1 MKNAKI
7 GELRNHLS
15 RYLEHVRG
23 GGEVLV
29 LDRDRPIARIVAAH
43 AAADQPVDD
52 GRLARLERRGLVRA
66 GDGALPAWL
75 GRRKPP
81 RLRGS
86 VLRDLLAEREEGW

>member
-1 MKNAKI
+1 MKKAKI
-7 GELRNHLS
+7 GELRNNLS

-29 LDRDRPIARIVAAH
+29 LDRDQPVARIVAV
-43 AAADQPVDD
+43 AAGRSADD

-66 GDGALPAWL
+66 GAGGLPIWF

-81 RLRGS
+81 RMKGS
-86 VLRDLLAEREEGW
+86 VLDDLLTERQEGR

>member
-1 MKNAKI
+1 MKRANI

-29 LDRDRPIARIVAAH
+29 LDRDRPVARIVAPLGAVE
-43 AAADQPVDD
+43 ATDD
-52 GRLARLERRGLVRA
+52 RLARLGRRGLVRV
-66 GDGALPAWL
+66 GTGGLPEWL
-75 GRRKPP
+75 GRRKPA

-86 VLRDLLAEREEGW
+86 VLRDLLAERRRGW

>member
-1 MKNAKI
+1 MKRANI

-29 LDRDRPIARIVAAH
+29 LDRNRLIARIVAAQGTDH
-43 AAADQPVDD
+43 PSDD
-52 GRLARLERRGLVRA
+52 GRLVRLERRGLVRV
-66 GDGALPAWL
+66 GSGGLPERL
-75 GRRKPP
+75 GRRKPV

-86 VLRDLLAEREEGW
+86 VLRDMLDERGSGW